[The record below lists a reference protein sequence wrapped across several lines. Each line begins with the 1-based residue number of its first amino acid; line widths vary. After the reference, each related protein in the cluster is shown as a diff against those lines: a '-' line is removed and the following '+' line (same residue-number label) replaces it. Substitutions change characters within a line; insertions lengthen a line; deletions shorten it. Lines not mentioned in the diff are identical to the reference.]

1 MIIAKSNSE
10 SCIKRLISIL
20 EKQYPSM
27 PFELKTKHITRIGHT
42 TIIEFPDD
50 KIGYWEE
57 ANAGI
62 MDRIERFCEGY
73 VVGWEDHYKAV
84 EQELAARNYSGM
96 N

>member
-1 MIIAKSNSE
+1 MIIATSDKY
-10 SCIKRLISIL
+10 CIERLMTIL

-27 PFELKTKHITRIGHT
+27 PFELQTGHT
-42 TIIEFPDD
+42 TRIEFPDD

-62 MDRIERFCEGY
+62 MDRIEKFCEGY
-73 VVGWEDHYKAV
+73 IIGWEDHYKAV
-84 EQELAARNYSGM
+84 EQELSSRNYSGM